1 MGITTDKIMD
11 ALATQISCKIIRRN
25 HEIYTFQGKKLYCVG
40 MPLPQFKISFDE
52 KTGIVTSEI
61 LQEQMQQSFERIA
74 AEMWKEY
81 LGSHFK

>member
-11 ALATQISCKIIRRN
+11 ALATQIGCKILRRN
-25 HEIYTFQGKKLYCVG
+25 HEIYTFQGKKPYCTG
-40 MPLPQFKISFDE
+40 MPLPQFKISFDGQ
-52 KTGIVTSEI
+52 TGIVTSEI

-81 LGSHFK
+81 LGEE